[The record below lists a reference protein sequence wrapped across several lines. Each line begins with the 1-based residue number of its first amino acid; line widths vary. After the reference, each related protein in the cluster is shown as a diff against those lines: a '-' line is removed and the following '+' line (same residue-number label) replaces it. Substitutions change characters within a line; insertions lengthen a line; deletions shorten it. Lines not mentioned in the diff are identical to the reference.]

1 MVTSEKHLARVV
13 PLPHAGV
20 PVNVAALP
28 ARQRHERDQRHG
40 AAGRAARAIDEEQ
53 FAQNV
58 GLMLHSGLSLMDS
71 LKTLRERAAPA
82 PARALDLLCLRLR
95 QGESLSGA
103 MLACGAFRP
112 AMLACV
118 RASEATGDLADA
130 LTRYAANAARL
141 RVLRGRLVS
150 ALVYPALLVSVAS
163 LVVLFLLV
171 YVVPRFASVLESSA
185 GDLPAASM
193 LLIGV
198 GRALN
203 GVPMPVWLTL
213 AGFLL
218 YALWQVVRALREHRL
233 EALLSALAVRIPGV
247 RDLVRTFG
255 HAQLARNGAML
266 VRSGVP
272 VLKAL
277 VMCRELLSPPDRV
290 PLDRAIAAASAGA
303 PLAQA
308 MHEQNLLDTL
318 GLRVLR
324 VAEQTG
330 ALDTA
335 LDRLADVHDQL
346 LERALERANR
356 LIEPLLML
364 GIGLVVGG
372 IVVLMYLPIFQL
384 ASSIQ

>member
-1 MVTSEKHLARVV
+1 MARVL
-13 PLPHAGV
+13 PLP
-20 PVNVAALP
+20 
-28 ARQRHERDQRHG
+28 RTG
-40 AAGRAARAIDEEQ
+40 AAANTARPPPAPRHPPDTAAHAAPAIDEEQ

-58 GLMLHSGLSLMDS
+58 GLMLHSGLTLLDS
-71 LKTLRERAAPA
+71 IKTLRERAAPA
-82 PARALDLLCLRLR
+82 TARALDLLSLRLH

-112 AMLACV
+112 ALLACV

-130 LTRYAANAARL
+130 LSRYAANAARL
-141 RVLRGRLVS
+141 RVLRARIVS

-185 GDLPAASM
+185 GELPAASM
-193 LLIGV
+193 LLIGL

-203 GVPMPVWLTL
+203 SVALPVWLAL
-213 AGFLL
+213 GGLLL
-218 YALWQVVRALREHRL
+218 YALWRVARALREHRL
-233 EALLSALAVRIPGV
+233 EALLSSLAVRIPGV

-255 HAQLARNGAML
+255 HAQLARNTAML

-277 VMCRELLSPPDRV
+277 AMCRDLLAPPDRA
-290 PLDRAIAAASAGA
+290 PLDRATATASAGA
-303 PLAQA
+303 PLAA
-308 MHEQNLLDTL
+308 ALHEQKLLDTL

-335 LDRLADVHDQL
+335 LDRLADVHDQA

>member
-1 MVTSEKHLARVV
+1 MLSPEKHLARVL
-13 PLPHAGV
+13 PLPRTG
-20 PVNVAALP
+20 AAANSTLP
-28 ARQRHERDQRHG
+28 AAQRHARD
-40 AAGRAARAIDEEQ
+40 AAARTTHAIDEEQ

-58 GLMLHSGLSLMDS
+58 GLMLHSGLTLLDS
-71 LKTLRERAAPA
+71 IKTLRERAPPA
-82 PARALDLLCLRLR
+82 TARALDSLTLRLR

-103 MLACGAFRP
+103 MLRSGAFRP
-112 AMLACV
+112 ALLASV

-130 LTRYAANAARL
+130 LSRYAANAARL
-141 RVLRGRLVS
+141 RVLRGRMLS
-150 ALVYPALLVSVAS
+150 ALVYPALLISVAS

-185 GDLPAASM
+185 GELPAASL
-193 LLIGV
+193 LLIGL

-203 GVPMPVWLTL
+203 GVPMPVWLAL
-213 AGFLL
+213 AGLLL
-218 YALWQVVRALREHRL
+218 YALWQVLRALREQRL
-233 EALLSALAVRIPGV
+233 EELLSALAVRIPGV

-277 VMCRELLSPPDRV
+277 AMCRELLAPPDRA
-290 PLDRAIAAASAGA
+290 PLDRATAAASAGA
-303 PLAQA
+303 PLALA
-308 MHEQNLLDTL
+308 LHEQQLLDTL

-335 LDRLADVHDQL
+335 LERLADVHDQT

-356 LIEPLLML
+356 LLEPLLML
-364 GIGLVVGG
+364 GIGLIVGG